1 MTFADDVDN
10 SYATRFLSSNLKLI
24 IAVTAAAII
33 FGIFLFFVGE
43 YNIFDERTNFLS
55 PDCYL
60 LNGEQIC
67 RNP

>member
-33 FGIFLFFVGE
+33 FMAYWRFCRVKKLFDGA
-43 YNIFDERTNFLS
+43 
-55 PDCYL
+55 
-60 LNGEQIC
+60 LNSCHLTAINGKQL
-67 RNP
+67 PAPV